1 MWEHFPSISLNS
13 QMKSFIGTANMMPA
27 RPPGGKGGAEQH
39 RPHLRK
45 RAGLMGRNLS
55 CAKWLD
61 NALAT
66 GHDWPSFPGSLRLL
80 VSLLRT
86 VLCCHEHPQQRLRL
100 SFPAA
105 CVSPLLCKL
114 NRKSFNPEKVGLLS
128 FLFRALT
135 VSLDACIMYESLT

>member
-1 MWEHFPSISLNS
+1 MWEHFPSVSLNS

-45 RAGLMGRNLS
+45 RAGHMGRNLS

-66 GHDWPSFPGSLRLL
+66 GRDWPSFSGSLRLL
-80 VSLLRT
+80 VYLLQT
-86 VLCCHEHPQQRLRL
+86 VLCYHEHQKL

-105 CVSPLLCKL
+105 CFSTPLQVKQEKFQS
-114 NRKSFNPEKVGLLS
+114 RKSGSIIFSELS
-128 FLFRALT
+128 SSHWMPVLCMRA
-135 VSLDACIMYESLT
+135 